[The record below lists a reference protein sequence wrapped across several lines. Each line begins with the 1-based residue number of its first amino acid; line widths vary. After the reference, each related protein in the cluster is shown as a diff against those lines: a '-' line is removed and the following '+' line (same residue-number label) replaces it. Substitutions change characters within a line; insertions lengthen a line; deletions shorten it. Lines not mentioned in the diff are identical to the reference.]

1 MNKLANCYYNGEGTT
16 KDYNQA
22 FYWYKKA
29 AEAGNSDAMLNVGSM
44 YLRGEGS
51 TKDLNQAKYWYK
63 KACEAGE
70 TFGCDTLKELN

>member
-1 MNKLANCYYNGEGTT
+1 
-16 KDYNQA
+16 
-22 FYWYKKA
+22 
-29 AEAGNSDAMLNVGSM
+29 MLNVGSM